1 MKMCNE
7 IDTILQG
14 DPSNADNEQC
24 MCANSSDDY
33 KTSGCCLAS
42 GKYMDADLTAE
53 GCLYPVEGVLG
64 NNYAGR
70 YTATGVKPT
79 IDVGKS
85 TEALVARESSKVAS
99 RKTTQ
104 FMCPKETTPGDALL
118 ALEELRHFG
127 YFEGYDGSD
136 SHITYHHTGNP
147 RMRQT
152 DASASDVEAKS
163 VIVKASSSQYFKP
176 TGVYL

>member
-7 IDTILQG
+7 IDTILLG
-14 DPSNADNEQC
+14 DPSNTNNEQC
-24 MCANSSDDY
+24 MCADSSDDY
-33 KTSGCCLAS
+33 KTSGCCLAA
-42 GKYMDADLTAE
+42 GKYMGEDLTAD
-53 GCLYPVEGVLG
+53 GCLYPVEGILG

-79 IDVGKS
+79 IDLGKS
-85 TEALVARESSKVAS
+85 SEALVARETSKVAS
-99 RKTTQ
+99 RKITQ
-104 FMCPKETTPGDALL
+104 FVCPKETTDTILDVD
-118 ALEELRHFG
+118 HFG
-127 YFEGYDGSD
+127 YYEGYDGSD

-152 DASASDVEAKS
+152 DALASDVVANS
-163 VIVKASSSQYFKP
+163 VNVKASSTQYFKP